1 MKKTVAAVFLLIVSI
16 ITCPF
21 IKSQGEDSVRQ
32 IQLSLKN
39 VVDLAI
45 TKSSAVKYAQ
55 NQNQNYYWRFKN
67 YQARFRPQLTLNGDL
82 PDYSHTTT
90 PVQQP
95 DGSIKF
101 QQVSNL
107 QTSANLSLNQSIPQL
122 GTYVWASSSLER
134 VQDFIKNETSFSG
147 SPFAIGFSQ
156 PLFAYNWMKWYRK
169 NEPLVYEEANK
180 DYVQSIEE
188 IALNA
193 TRRFFRYLMVQTN
206 FNLAK
211 SNLKNS
217 EDNLKIA
224 EMKKK
229 LGKISENDYSR
240 IKLSVFNARKSLN
253 RARMD
258 LKNADFDLKSYTGID
273 QSENIDLEMPLNII
287 FFKIDKEKAIE
298 EAKANRKETP
308 HFKRR
313 LIEAD
318 RQLAQAKSNSGLST
332 TLSGSYGVSK
342 SADIWG
348 DVYDHPEQSKIVK
361 LSLSIPILDWGKSA
375 SQVKLAESKRD
386 LEIFDVN
393 KDMEDFERSVEVQ
406 VEQFKLLK
414 DQLTTAREADKVAG
428 NGYKIALRKFQN
440 GEISI
445 TDLNISLSER
455 ESAKR
460 DYINS
465 LRDYWEAYYNLR
477 ILTLYDFEKKQKITY
492 QNPLLGN
499 NE

>member
-1 MKKTVAAVFLLIVSI
+1 MFLGRNMVRA
-16 ITCPF
+16 
-21 IKSQGEDSVRQ
+21 QENDSV
-32 IQLSLKN
+32 ISLSLRN
-39 VVDLAI
+39 IVDLAI

-55 NQNQNYYWRFKN
+55 NQNENAYWRYRN
-67 YQARFRPQLTLNGDL
+67 YQARFRPQLTLTGDL
-82 PDYSHTTT
+82 PNYTHTTT
-90 PVQQP
+90 PVTQP

-101 QQVSNL
+101 QQVSNA

-122 GTYVWASSSLER
+122 GTSIYAATSLYR
-134 VQDFIKNETSFSG
+134 VQDFRNNTTDFSG
-147 SPFAIGFSQ
+147 SPFSVGFVQ
-156 PLFAYNWMKWYRK
+156 PIFSYNWMKWYK
-169 NEPLVYEEANK
+169 KEEPLAYEQATK

-193 TRRFFRYLMVQTN
+193 TRKFFSYLKIQTN
-206 FNLAK
+206 YNLAEN
-211 SNLKNS
+211 NLKNS

-229 LGKISENDYSR
+229 LGRISENDYSR

-253 RARMD
+253 RARMN

-273 QSENIDLEMPLNII
+273 QSENIDLEMPLNITL
-287 FFKIDKEKAIE
+287 FNIDKEKALE
-298 EAKANRKETP
+298 EAKSNRKEMP
-308 HFKRR
+308 RFKRR

-318 RQLAQAKSNSGLST
+318 RQLAQAKSNNGLGL
-332 TLSGSYGVSK
+332 TLRGSYGVSN
-342 SADIWG
+342 SADRLIG
-348 DVYDHPEQSKIVK
+348 VYDHPEQENLLQ
-361 LSLSIPILDWGKSA
+361 LSVSIPILDWGKSA
-375 SQVKLAESKRD
+375 SEVKLAESKRE

-393 KDMEDFERSVEVQ
+393 RDMEDFVRKVGVQ

-428 NGYKIALRKFQN
+428 NGYKIALKKFQN

-460 DYINS
+460 DYIDS

-477 ILTLYDFEKKQKITY
+477 ILTLYDFENNQKITY
-492 QNPLLGN
+492 KNPLLTN
-499 NE
+499 

>member
-1 MKKTVAAVFLLIVSI
+1 MKKTVAAVFLLIVSV

-21 IKSQGEDSVRQ
+21 IKSQSEDSVRQ

-39 VVDLAI
+39 VVDLAV

-82 PDYSHTTT
+82 PDYENTTAR
-90 PVQQP
+90 VQQE

-101 QQVSNL
+101 LQVSSL
-107 QTSANLSLNQSIPQL
+107 QTSANVSLNQSIPQL

-134 VQDFIKNETSFSG
+134 FQDFIGDTSSFSG
-147 SPFAIGFSQ
+147 SPFSIGFTQ
-156 PLFAYNWMKWYRK
+156 PVFSYNWMKWYRK
-169 NEPLVYEEANK
+169 SEPLVYEEANR

-188 IALNA
+188 IALHA
-193 TRRFFRYLMVQTN
+193 TQRFFRYLMVQTN

-217 EDNLKIA
+217 EDNMKIA

-273 QSENIDLEMPLNII
+273 QSENIDLEMPLNIT

-313 LIEAD
+313 LLEAD
-318 RQLAQAKSNSGLST
+318 RQLAEAKSNNGLSA
-332 TLSGSYGVSK
+332 TLRGSYGVSK
-342 SADIWG
+342 SDHYWDG
-348 DVYDHPEQSKIVK
+348 VYDHPKQSKIVK
-361 LSLSIPILDWGKSA
+361 LTLSVPILDWGKSA

-393 KDMEDFERSVEVQ
+393 KAREDFERSVAVQ

-428 NGYKIALRKFQN
+428 NGYKIAIRKFQN

-465 LRDYWEAYYNLR
+465 LRDYWEAFYNLR
-477 ILTLYDFEKKQKITY
+477 ILTLYDFQANQKITY

-499 NE
+499 K